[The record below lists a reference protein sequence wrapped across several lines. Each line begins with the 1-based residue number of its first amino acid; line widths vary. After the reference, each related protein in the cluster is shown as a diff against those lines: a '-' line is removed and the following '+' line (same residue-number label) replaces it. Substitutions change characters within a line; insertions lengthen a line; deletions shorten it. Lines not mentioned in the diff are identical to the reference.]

1 MNKVGAGLGLAIMV
15 SIFVLLVGFLF
26 LGFLIDEVDNTK
38 TNLSCSSPTTI
49 SDGTKLLCL
58 SVSFMT
64 TYWIWLVIAL
74 AISIITVRFVL

>member
-38 TNLSCSSPTTI
+38 TNLDCASPATI